1 MKKSVAIIGLGRF
14 GLSLVESFSKLN
26 VEIIA
31 IDKNVE
37 YVKKASE
44 MTTNAFIVDSTDE
57 EALKSVGV
65 SNVDQVIVAFGQ
77 NEKNNL
83 AASVITIIKLKE
95 LGIKNII
102 ARADEDDYVEIL
114 KLIGATEIVTP
125 LYIASERIANRVASE
140 NVVDYFNIKNDFN
153 VFEVKVQEDFTDL
166 ALIDLDLRTKY
177 SVNILLIERDNETI
191 IPTKSTIIKAN
202 DDIFIFGRK
211 RDIPKIT
218 TFFNKKVKK

>member
-37 YVKKASE
+37 FVKKASE
-44 MTTNAFIVDSTDE
+44 MTTSAYIVDSTDID
-57 EALKSVGV
+57 ALKSVGI

-77 NEKNNL
+77 NNMSNL
-83 AASVITIIKLKE
+83 AVSVITIIKLKE
-95 LGIKNII
+95 LGINNIM
-102 ARADEDDYVEIL
+102 ARADEDAYVEIL

-125 LYIASERIANRVASE
+125 LYIASERIANKVAFE
-140 NVVDYFNIKNDFN
+140 NVIDYFNIKNDFN
-153 VFEVKVQEDFTDL
+153 VFEVKVHEDFEDL
-166 ALIDLDLRTKY
+166 AITELDLRTKY
-177 SVNILLIERDNETI
+177 SVNILLIERDDNVI
-191 IPTKSTIIKAN
+191 IPTKKTVLKAN

-211 RDIPKIT
+211 KDIPKIT
-218 TFFNKKVKK
+218 TFFNKKLKK